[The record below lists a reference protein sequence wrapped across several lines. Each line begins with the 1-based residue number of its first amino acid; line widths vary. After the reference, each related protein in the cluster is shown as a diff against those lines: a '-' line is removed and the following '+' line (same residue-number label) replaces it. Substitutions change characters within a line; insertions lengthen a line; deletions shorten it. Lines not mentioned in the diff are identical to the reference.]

1 MKRNLTTFIF
11 SSCLSTLIT
20 MTIVSVLLNTQSTH
34 AGRIRKKYFNKIF
47 YDFVQPVPVYL
58 IQPEKYLNIHMIDQI
73 RPHDILIKIRK
84 EELKSKRKKNKV
96 LTKHRPFT
104 LVLNNIEPYYP
115 LSPPPIAEHDA
126 PVEHETIPQH
136 EPIPEHQVISE
147 HEPMEGTPFLH
158 SNNNPH
164 LIDHQDVHQ
173 YSQPESIPLSIPV
186 PAHPNHPADN
196 QIIKMEKVYRDQ
208 YNHQGIQFIN
218 NNQNPYI
225 IRPEGHISD
234 VNDHAGNSVAKIQSV
249 QSDDGSLTHEIDIPT
264 DQEHSGPVVIDLSDS
279 ASTVPVSTQSSV
291 TKESQSSATTSQP
304 MVTYTFDRYTS
315 NLSPDDHDAKA
326 SSASMVL
333 LTAKPPLAQP
343 LTSTKTTQDSA
354 SAMEQATTATT
365 MPMTP
370 VVPST
375 TATTEIDRADSGLVT
390 FTAKQS
396 DWTPVVQLRREDVSN
411 LKAVTEKLI
420 ASALASRSTTAAG

>member
-1 MKRNLTTFIF
+1 MKSTLTTLIF
-11 SSCLSTLIT
+11 SSSFLVTLI
-20 MTIVSVLLNTQSTH
+20 SVTTLSLLLNIQCSH

-73 RPHDILIKIRK
+73 SPHDILIKIRK

-96 LTKHRPFT
+96 LSKHRPFT
-104 LVLNNIEPYYP
+104 LVLNNVEPYYP
-115 LSPPPIAEHDA
+115 LSPPPIAEHEVV
-126 PVEHETIPQH
+126 PEHEAV
-136 EPIPEHQVISE
+136 PEHEVISE
-147 HEPMEGTPFLH
+147 HEPIEGTPFLH

-164 LIDHQDVHQ
+164 LIDQQDVHQ
-173 YSQPESIPLSIPV
+173 YSQPEGISLTIPV

-208 YNHQGIQFIN
+208 YNHQGVQFIN
-218 NNQNPYI
+218 NHRHPYI

-234 VNDHAGNSVAKIQSV
+234 VNDRSGNSVAKIQSV

-279 ASTVPVSTQSSV
+279 ASTIPVSTQSSV
-291 TKESQSSATTSQP
+291 SVTKDSQSSATTSQP
-304 MVTYTFDRYTS
+304 MVTYTFDRFTS
-315 NLSPDDHDAKA
+315 NHGSDDHEAKA
-326 SSASMVL
+326 SSASIVL
-333 LTAKPPLAQP
+333 LTEKPPLAQP
-343 LTSTKTTQDSA
+343 LTSTKSTEDAA
-354 SAMEQATTATT
+354 SATKQVTTATT
-365 MPMTP
+365 IPMTP

-375 TATTEIDRADSGLVT
+375 TATTEIDPADTKLVT
-390 FTAKQS
+390 FTAKRS

-411 LKAVTEKLI
+411 LKAVTQKLI
-420 ASALASRSTTAAG
+420 ASALASRSTSAPG